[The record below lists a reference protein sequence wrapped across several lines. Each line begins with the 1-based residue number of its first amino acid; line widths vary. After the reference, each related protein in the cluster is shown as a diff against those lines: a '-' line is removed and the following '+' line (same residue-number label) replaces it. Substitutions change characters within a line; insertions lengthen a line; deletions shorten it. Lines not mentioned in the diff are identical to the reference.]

1 MGQVPQLR
9 QEVFEK
15 RMSVGKRPESNQK
28 GPFPPA
34 AEGNRPRRGEFPGT
48 AAVNWSRQTPPS

>member
-1 MGQVPQLR
+1 MGPVPQPR

-15 RMSVGKRPESNQK
+15 QMSVGKRPESDQK

-34 AEGNRPRRGEFPGT
+34 AEENRPRRGEFPGT
-48 AAVNWSRQTPPS
+48 AR